1 MKIHRFAAARP
12 RAAALMALLLAG
24 CIADAS
30 PSPSAT
36 QTSAATPS
44 PSATASAT
52 QRPSPSVTDPPTPT
66 ATPEPALS
74 LSPPEASD
82 ERRVDVAVT
91 VEMPADDDGQILVT
105 VVSAADT
112 MIDEL
117 VLRWPEGLHE
127 TLFPAPFVPSDDRI
141 RDGGPPLVQPWTK
154 WVIGPGER
162 GEPAGTVS
170 LGYGPLPAGGS
181 LEIPLFVSRRAP
193 GPVAFDLQVLAGEA
207 LLTLADGEPAE
218 LRVEVP

>member
-1 MKIHRFAAARP
+1 MKIDRFAAARV
-12 RAAALMALLLAG
+12 RAALLAVLLAG
-24 CIADAS
+24 CVTDAS
-30 PSPSAT
+30 PSPTAT
-36 QTSAATPS
+36 TPTPATPS
-44 PSATASAT
+44 PSANAT
-52 QRPSPSVTDPPTPT
+52 LAPPSPSVTDPPTPS
-66 ATPEPALS
+66 ATPEPSLS
-74 LSPPEASD
+74 LPSPEEAD
-82 ERRVDVAVT
+82 DRRVDVAVA
-91 VEMPADDDGQILVT
+91 VEMPADDDGRILVT

-127 TLFPAPFVPSDDRI
+127 TLFPAPFVPSDERI
-141 RDGGPPLVQPWTK
+141 RDGGPPLVQAWTK

-207 LLTLADGEPAE
+207 LLMLPDGEPAE

>member
-1 MKIHRFAAARP
+1 MKIDRFAAARV
-12 RAAALMALLLAG
+12 RAALLAVLLAG
-24 CIADAS
+24 CVTEAS
-30 PSPSAT
+30 PSPTAT
-36 QTSAATPS
+36 TPTPATPS
-44 PSATASAT
+44 PSASAT
-52 QRPSPSVTDPPTPT
+52 LAPPSPSVTDPPTPS
-66 ATPEPALS
+66 ATPEPSLS
-74 LSPPEASD
+74 LPSPEEAD
-82 ERRVDVAVT
+82 DRRVDVAVA
-91 VEMPADDDGQILVT
+91 VEMPADDDGRILVT

-127 TLFPAPFVPSDDRI
+127 TLFPAPFVPSDERI

-207 LLTLADGEPAE
+207 LLMLPDGEPAE

>member
-1 MKIHRFAAARP
+1 MKIDRFAAARV
-12 RAAALMALLLAG
+12 RAALLAVLLAG
-24 CIADAS
+24 CVTDAS
-30 PSPSAT
+30 PSPTAT
-36 QTSAATPS
+36 TPTPATPS
-44 PSATASAT
+44 PSANAT
-52 QRPSPSVTDPPTPT
+52 LAPPSPSVTDPPTPS
-66 ATPEPALS
+66 ATPEPSLS
-74 LSPPEASD
+74 LPSPEEAD
-82 ERRVDVAVT
+82 DRRVDVAVA
-91 VEMPADDDGQILVT
+91 VEMPADDDGRILVT

-127 TLFPAPFVPSDDRI
+127 TLFPAPFVPSDERI
-141 RDGGPPLVQPWTK
+141 RDDGPPLVQPWTK

-207 LLTLADGEPAE
+207 LLMLPDGEPAE

>member
-1 MKIHRFAAARP
+1 MKIDRFAAARV
-12 RAAALMALLLAG
+12 RAALLAVLLAG
-24 CIADAS
+24 CVTDAS
-30 PSPSAT
+30 PSPTAT
-36 QTSAATPS
+36 TPTPATPS
-44 PSATASAT
+44 PSASAT
-52 QRPSPSVTDPPTPT
+52 PAPPSPSVTDPPTPS
-66 ATPEPALS
+66 ATPEPSLS
-74 LSPPEASD
+74 LPSPEEAD
-82 ERRVDVAVT
+82 DRRVDVAVA
-91 VEMPADDDGQILVT
+91 VEMPADDDGRILVT

-127 TLFPAPFVPSDDRI
+127 TLFPAPFVPSDERI

-181 LEIPLFVSRRAP
+181 LEIPLFVSRRAS

-207 LLTLADGEPAE
+207 LLMLPDGEPAE

>member
-1 MKIHRFAAARP
+1 MKIDRFAAARV
-12 RAAALMALLLAG
+12 RAALLAVLLAG
-24 CIADAS
+24 CVTDAS
-30 PSPSAT
+30 PSPTAT
-36 QTSAATPS
+36 TPTPATPS
-44 PSATASAT
+44 PSANAT
-52 QRPSPSVTDPPTPT
+52 LAPPSPSVTDPPTPS
-66 ATPEPALS
+66 ATPEPSLS
-74 LSPPEASD
+74 LPSPEEAD
-82 ERRVDVAVT
+82 DRRVDVAVA
-91 VEMPADDDGQILVT
+91 VEMPADDDGRILVT

-127 TLFPAPFVPSDDRI
+127 TLFPAPFVPSDERI

-207 LLTLADGEPAE
+207 LLMLPDGEPAE

>member
-1 MKIHRFAAARP
+1 MKIDRFAAARV
-12 RAAALMALLLAG
+12 RAALLAVLLAG
-24 CIADAS
+24 CVTDAS
-30 PSPSAT
+30 PSPTAT
-36 QTSAATPS
+36 TPTPATPS
-44 PSATASAT
+44 PSASAT
-52 QRPSPSVTDPPTPT
+52 PAPPSPSVTDPPTPS
-66 ATPEPALS
+66 ATPEPSLS
-74 LSPPEASD
+74 LPSPEEAD
-82 ERRVDVAVT
+82 DRRVDVAVA
-91 VEMPADDDGQILVT
+91 VEMPADDDGRILVT

-127 TLFPAPFVPSDDRI
+127 TLFPAPFVPSDERI

-207 LLTLADGEPAE
+207 LLMLPDGEPAE